1 MVRNIACLLQNRV
14 DKSTNAERQK
24 SEDLARLIKDYEH
37 AAEKIIMDEVTD
49 SNDKNEVV
57 KLLDNCKPPTIF
69 SEEEIKKIK

>member
-49 SNDKNEVV
+49 SIDKNEVV
-57 KLLDNCKPPTIF
+57 KLLDNCKPQQSF
-69 SEEEIKKIK
+69 QRKKLKK